1 MNIADVMDELGLAL
15 AGIVGLRVYP
25 YSVSSVSPPAA
36 IVGWP
41 EPITFDSTFARGS
54 DQLTL
59 PVYVLVGKVSER
71 GSRDV
76 LAAYLDG
83 AGANSV
89 KAALDGG
96 TYLACDSV
104 RVASANIEALTSGG
118 VEYLGAVFDVE
129 ITGSGS

>member
-1 MNIADVMDELGLAL
+1 MNIATVMDQLGTAL
-15 AGIVGLRVYP
+15 SGITGLRVFP
-25 YSVSSVSPPAA
+25 YSADRVTPPAA

-41 EPITFDSTFARGS
+41 EPVTYDGAFRRGMDS
-54 DQLTL
+54 LTL
-59 PVYVLVGKVSER
+59 PVYVLVGRVDARSA
-71 GSRDV
+71 RDV

-83 AGANSV
+83 TGPSSV

-96 TYLACDSV
+96 SYTACHTV
-104 RVASANIEALTSGG
+104 RVATANVEALTSGG